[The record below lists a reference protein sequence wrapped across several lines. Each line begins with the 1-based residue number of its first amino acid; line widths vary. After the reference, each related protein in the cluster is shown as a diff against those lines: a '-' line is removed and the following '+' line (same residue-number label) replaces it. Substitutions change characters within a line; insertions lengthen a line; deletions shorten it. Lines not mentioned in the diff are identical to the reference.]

1 MSGDSEEQRQSFKF
15 RAYTLCCENYY
26 PEDDVP
32 GIDAEDVAH
41 TPIYIP
47 YMAGLSEEV
56 RLYSDGSGVQDRIV
70 VQAKNVLC
78 SAEYGKIEDRIRQ
91 WFGDDQQETEAQG
104 YEE

>member
-1 MSGDSEEQRQSFKF
+1 
-15 RAYTLCCENYY
+15 
-26 PEDDVP
+26 
-32 GIDAEDVAH
+32 
-41 TPIYIP
+41 
-47 YMAGLSEEV
+47 MAGLSEEV
-56 RLYSDGSGVQDRIV
+56 RLYSDGSEVQDRIV